1 MKTMTLPES
10 AYQPLDAEEK
20 EWMDRESE
28 FVPLPKPE
36 FKKMKSLLKGAAKRS
51 IAARKMISI
60 KVRTEDLDIFRR
72 EAKDQGIPY
81 QTLMNHILHQ
91 YATATTKAHSLRS

>member
-10 AYQPLDAEEK
+10 TYQPLDEEEK
-20 EWMDRESE
+20 EWMNRESE
-28 FVPLPKPE
+28 FVSLPKPE
-36 FKKMKSLLKGAAKRS
+36 FKKMKSLLQNAAKRS

-81 QTLMNHILHQ
+81 QTLINHILHQ
-91 YATATTKAHSLRS
+91 YAMTRANAR